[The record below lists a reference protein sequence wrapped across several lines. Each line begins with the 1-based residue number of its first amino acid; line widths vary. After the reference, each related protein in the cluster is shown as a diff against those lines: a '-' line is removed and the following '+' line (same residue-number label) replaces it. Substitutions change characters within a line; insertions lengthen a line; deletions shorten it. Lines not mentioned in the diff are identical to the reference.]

1 MKQII
6 HFSIGG
12 IAAKAS
18 AQLDTDCTTDYLDVS
33 SKFNLFETVLIPFSW
48 TKITLFSKRIGHE
61 PHFTD

>member
-33 SKFNLFETVLIPFSW
+33 SKFNLFETVLIFFPGQ
-48 TKITLFSKRIGHE
+48 K
-61 PHFTD
+61 

>member
-33 SKFNLFETVLIPFSW
+33 SKFNLFETVLIFFLD
-48 TKITLFSKRIGHE
+48 KNNFVQQKGRA
-61 PHFTD
+61 